1 MSSTQFSVDPAAEEG
16 FYVTVGTE
24 LTVYES
30 YEAAIAEV
38 QEKIAAETDSF
49 LAEVTI
55 DNNGSDDV
63 AISLEQ
69 VGWQQIIRDMT
80 TTEAADAADMEES
93 TP

>member
-1 MSSTQFSVDPAAEEG
+1 MSPTQFSVDPTGDEG
-16 FYVTVGTE
+16 FYVTVGTD

-38 QEKIAAETDSF
+38 EDKIATETDSF

-55 DNNGSDDV
+55 DNDENDDV
-63 AISLEQ
+63 AISLRQ

-80 TTEAADAADMEES
+80 STDQTEES
-93 TP
+93 A

>member
-1 MSSTQFSVDPAAEEG
+1 MPPAQFSVDPDADEG
-16 FYVTVGTE
+16 FYVTVGTD

-30 YEAAIAEV
+30 YDAAIAEV
-38 QEKIAAETDSF
+38 EDKIATETDSF

-55 DNNGSDDV
+55 DSDDGDDV

-80 TTEAADAADMEES
+80 TTGDEEEP
-93 TP
+93 TQ

>member
-1 MSSTQFSVDPAAEEG
+1 MPPAQFSVDPTADEG

-30 YEAAIAEV
+30 YEAAVDEV
-38 QEKIAAETDSF
+38 ENKIADETDSF

-55 DNNGSDDV
+55 DNDGSDDV

-80 TTEAADAADMEES
+80 TDTEE
-93 TP
+93 TPAP

>member
-1 MSSTQFSVDPAAEEG
+1 MAPAQFSVDPTGDEG
-16 FYVTVGTE
+16 FYVTVGTD

-38 QEKIAAETDSF
+38 EDKIATETDSF

-55 DNNGSDDV
+55 DNDGSDDV

-80 TTEAADAADMEES
+80 TTDGEEQA
-93 TP
+93 P

>member
-1 MSSTQFSVDPAAEEG
+1 MSPAQFSVDPEADEG
-16 FYVTVGTE
+16 FYVTVGSE
-24 LTVYES
+24 LTIYES
-30 YEAAIAEV
+30 YDAAIAEV
-38 QEKIAAETDSF
+38 QEKIATETDSF

-55 DNNGSDDV
+55 DSDGSDDV

-80 TTEAADAADMEES
+80 TAQNGEEP

>member
-1 MSSTQFSVDPAAEEG
+1 MSSTKFSVDPTAEEG

-30 YEAAIAEV
+30 YDAAVAEV

-55 DNNGSDDV
+55 DNADSDDV

-69 VGWQQIIRDMT
+69 VGWQQIIHDMT
-80 TTEAADAADMEES
+80 TIQTEEEPS
-93 TP
+93 A

>member
-1 MSSTQFSVDPAAEEG
+1 MSPAQFSVDPAADEG
-16 FYVTVGTE
+16 FYVTVGSE

-30 YEAAIAEV
+30 YDAAVAELD
-38 QEKIAAETDSF
+38 EKISTETDSF

-55 DNNGSDDV
+55 DNDGSDDV

-80 TTEAADAADMEES
+80 ATGAEE
-93 TP
+93 PAP